1 MSTTIDLSGKVALIT
16 GGSRGLGLAMAHG
29 LAEAGADIIVVSRK
43 LEACE
48 AAAAEIRALGRKAKA
63 LACHVGKW
71 GEVDALVEAAYAAF
85 GKVDVLINNA
95 GMSPVA
101 PSVVDITEELFD
113 KVIAVNFKGPFR
125 LAALVG
131 DRMQKGNGGSIIN
144 ISSTGSIRPQPNSA
158 PYGAAKA
165 ALNAVTIALSRGF
178 GPQVRVNA
186 ILAGPFDTDIAKAW
200 TPEQRERYI
209 KSMGSAM
216 QRIGRPEE
224 VVGAAL
230 YLASDASSFTTG
242 ALLRVDGGLP

>member
-1 MSTTIDLSGKVALIT
+1 MTDAFDLSGKVALIT
-16 GGSRGLGLAMAHG
+16 GGSRGLGLAMARG
-29 LAEAGADIIVVSRK
+29 LAAAGADIIIVSRK
-43 LEACE
+43 LDACE
-48 AAAAEIRALGRKAKA
+48 AAANEIRTMGRRAMA
-63 LACHVGKW
+63 YACHVGKW
-71 GEVDALVEAAYAAF
+71 SDIGALVDAAYAEF

-101 PSVVDITEELFD
+101 PSVVEITEDLFD
-113 KVIAVNFKGPFR
+113 KVVSVNFKGPFR

-131 DRMQKGNGGSIIN
+131 DRMQKGAGGSIIN

-158 PYGAAKA
+158 PYGASKA

-178 GPQVRVNA
+178 GPNVRVNA

-224 VVGAAL
+224 VVGAAI